1 MHPVEQGS
9 AFEEPSGVFLLQREQ
24 FSGGLSETREQ
35 KMDSPD
41 LALVLETVLTDELQL
56 VVDSFL
62 FEGAARGVEGRRI
75 CIDGR
80 VRFR

>member
-1 MHPVEQGS
+1 
-9 AFEEPSGVFLLQREQ
+9 
-24 FSGGLSETREQ
+24 
-35 KMDSPD
+35 MDSPD

-62 FEGAARGVEGRRI
+62 FEGAARGVEGRGI